1 MNPEQLGPRIRKWM
15 SERRVSNLLEG
26 SMKSCEL
33 SAELREGV
41 PLMNELRVVKESRP
55 AQGYFSE
62 K

>member
-1 MNPEQLGPRIRKWM
+1 
-15 SERRVSNLLEG
+15 
-26 SMKSCEL
+26 MKSCEL